1 MKIKAF
7 RARLLAGKQRA
18 RARRAEHPPGLN
30 QRQAQFVAEYLID
43 LNATAAYVRAG
54 YRARGTN
61 SVKASASRLLT
72 HADVT
77 KAIAAAQAVAL
88 GRSQLTATRVL
99 EEMRRLALSDM
110 REYYDAA
117 GHLKT
122 MAQLTAEQGAA
133 LSSVESVRRNIDS
146 ADGETDTVWK
156 VRLWDKLKA
165 LEMLGKH
172 FALLTERVSVEAD
185 EKLLALLAS
194 GREHHVRNTGNDG

>member
-1 MKIKAF
+1 MKAL

-30 QRQAQFVAEYLID
+30 QRQARFVAEYLID
-43 LNATAAYVRAG
+43 LNASAAYVRAG

-61 SVKASASRLLT
+61 AVKASASRLLT
-72 HADVT
+72 HADVAA
-77 KAIAAAQAVAL
+77 AIAAAQAAAL

-117 GHLKT
+117 GNLKT

-133 LSSVESVRRNIDS
+133 LSSVESVRKNIDS
-146 ADGETDTVWK
+146 ADGETDTVWR
-156 VRLWDKLKA
+156 VRLWDKVRA